1 MKNSTLK
8 RHAGLSKDLDN
19 ICPKSE
25 GSSDL
30 ELTGGATDVNGA
42 FKVNGKGVVLG
53 VGKSDVFDY
62 IKGLG

>member
-1 MKNSTLK
+1 MASKLK
-8 RHAGLSKDLDN
+8 RHAGLAKDLDG
-19 ICPKSE
+19 ICPKSG

-30 ELTGGATDVNGA
+30 ELTGDTCDVNGA
-42 FKVNGKGVVLG
+42 LKVNGKGVVLG